1 MVIII
6 ILSCAVAHEL
16 EQLFI
21 KQSALEVYF
30 EWLDSIIEKR
40 ISEVR
45 KGGRGR
51 GRGRVR
57 EKERERERDREGG
70 REGGRERDRE
80 GGRIGPLYFSTT
92 RNIFLMGSVK
102 LC

>member
-6 ILSCAVAHEL
+6 ILLCAVAHEL

-70 REGGRERDRE
+70 R
-80 GGRIGPLYFSTT
+80 IGPLYFSTT

-102 LC
+102 LF